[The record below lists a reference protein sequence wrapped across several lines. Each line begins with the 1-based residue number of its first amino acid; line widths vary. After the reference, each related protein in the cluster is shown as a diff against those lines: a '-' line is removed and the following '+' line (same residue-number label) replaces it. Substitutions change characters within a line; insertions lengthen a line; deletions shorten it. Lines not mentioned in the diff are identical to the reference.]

1 VAIGPSP
8 HERTADA
15 PKRRHAVA
23 IRGLSRALGIERAR
37 LARLLIATLDAERAP
52 EGEIALALVSDRI
65 MRRLNRD
72 YRGIDGT
79 TDVLSFSYVD
89 EPHAG
94 DVLGEIF
101 VSPEVAGRQAREA
114 GCAVA
119 EEVAR
124 LSVHGALHVLG
135 YHHDTP
141 VARRRMLSR
150 QKRYVERYFRA
161 T

>member
-1 VAIGPSP
+1 MS
-8 HERTADA
+8 
-15 PKRRHAVA
+15 
-23 IRGLSRALGIERAR
+23 
-37 LARLLIATLDAERAP
+37 TLDAEDAP
-52 EGEIALALVSDRI
+52 SGALALALVSDRT

-94 DVLGEIF
+94 GVLGEIF
-101 VSPEVAGRQAREA
+101 VSPAVADRQAREA
-114 GCAVA
+114 GRPMA

-135 YHHDTP
+135 YDHDTP
-141 VARRRMLSR
+141 AKRRRMLGR
-150 QKRYVERYFRA
+150 QERYVARFFRA
-161 T
+161 E